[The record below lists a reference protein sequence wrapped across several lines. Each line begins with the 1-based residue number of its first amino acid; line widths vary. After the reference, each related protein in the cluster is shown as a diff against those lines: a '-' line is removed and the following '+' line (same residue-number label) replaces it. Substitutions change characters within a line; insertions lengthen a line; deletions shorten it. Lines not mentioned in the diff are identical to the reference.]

1 MMDGVTTTLR
11 DVQDL
16 IGRAKSFDMIN
27 AKRASFIV
35 IVLLGSRILKEL
47 YCMESLSPAR
57 PCLQRLVATG
67 NTLATTLCYIC
78 AGNID
83 KTVEIWSKNVTAVN
97 KGEPYFYLLQ
107 LLGRRDSVPLY
118 GIEKK
123 KFNKEACRDATFCNH
138 WVGYVIPYVV
148 HLNCV
153 VDINIPS
160 NGSVSV
166 GMCFRMFFETEESSV
181 LEIDSALHYWH
192 RSLGS
197 GSLAQLSLVICQGTR
212 EQRRVK
218 AKLKGVL
225 RDKSDVFS
233 RRKTSANPN
242 FQSML
247 YMAIDEFGKTIST
260 SSEDS
265 LLDDSLVFH
274 IFILNDELPEVP
286 YILEEIT
293 DYDSRRPML
302 WYDGGNTSAAVSFIH
317 ENLNKWTCIYP

>member
-1 MMDGVTTTLR
+1 MKLRMFADEAEPGLECPSYPWPHQGILSSYDHALIDLFNKSTLE
-11 DVQDL
+11 DL
-16 IGRAKSFDMIN
+16 IGRAESFDMIN
-27 AKRASFIV
+27 VKRASFIV
-35 IVLLGSRILKEL
+35 IVLLESRILKEL
-47 YCMESLSPAR
+47 YCIESLSPAR
-57 PCLQRLVATG
+57 PCLQRLVATH

-83 KTVEIWSKNVTAVN
+83 KTVEIRSKNVTAVN

-123 KFNKEACRDATFCNH
+123 KFNKEACR
-138 WVGYVIPYVV
+138 
-148 HLNCV
+148 
-153 VDINIPS
+153 
-160 NGSVSV
+160 
-166 GMCFRMFFETEESSV
+166 
-181 LEIDSALHYWH
+181 
-192 RSLGS
+192 SLGS
-197 GSLAQLSLVICQGTR
+197 GSLAQLSLAICQGTR

-225 RDKSDVFS
+225 RDKSDVFNS
-233 RRKTSANPN
+233 GEQEEDK
-242 FQSML
+242 L
-247 YMAIDEFGKTIST
+247 YMAIDEFGETIST

-302 WYDGGNTSAAVSFIH
+302 LVYIVSLYLVNCDVGIETNGSFVLAVTPAKKIPINKSRVWDGAFLWILT
-317 ENLNKWTCIYP
+317 LNEK